1 MTECWRAAAPANAD
15 DGEHAQTFGA
25 VYFAALASIF
35 DAASVFAQANFYQ
48 GKTVTVVVGSAP
60 GGLYD
65 LWGRLLARTMGKYIP
80 GNPNMLVQN
89 MPGAGSIVAAN
100 YLYGV
105 AKPDGLTIGMFQTHL
120 YLMQMVGQSEVK
132 FDVRKLNWL
141 GSQEKGQMMLYIR
154 ADSPYKSIDDIIKA
168 KEPPKCGGS
177 GTADQTALLTR
188 LLEETVGAKFT
199 RVLGYKGGS
208 EVDLAMERGEVVC
221 RATRITVHFSRE
233 PFLSWDKKGFDRH
246 LVQAGSKR
254 DARLPEVPTI
264 FELMDKYKTSE
275 VGRRL
280 ARVVFAGDELGRP
293 MVAPPGVAADR
304 VKILREAYAKSLA
317 GRRPD
322 RRGAE
327 IALGHGAVQRR
338 GDPSAL
344 QRAHGSAARSRR
356 AGKKTRRELILIRR
370 GAMRG
375 FSAAELPRSFRSGRD
390 AAPSK

>member
-1 MTECWRAAAPANAD
+1 MAGMTTRRVN
-15 DGEHAQTFGA
+15 GTKFLS
-25 VYFAALASIF
+25 ALHLATLVLLF
-35 DAASVFAQANFYQ
+35 DAASILAQGNFYQ

-208 EVDLAMERGEVVC
+208 EVDLAMERGEVIC

-254 DARLPEVPTI
+254 DSRLPEVPTL
-264 FELMDKYKTSE
+264 FEIMDKYKTSD

-280 ARVVFAGDELGRP
+280 ARVVLAGDELGRP
-293 MVAPPGVAADR
+293 MVAPPGVPVDR
-304 VKILREAYAKSLA
+304 IKILREAYATSLRDPDLIAEVNKSRLDMEPSS
-317 GRRPD
+317 GE
-322 RRGAE
+322 E
-327 IALGHGAVQRR
+327 IQALYKELMDQPREVVERV
-338 GDPSAL
+338 
-344 QRAHGSAARSRR
+344 
-356 AGKKTRRELILIRR
+356 KKLDEN
-370 GAMRG
+370 
-375 FSAAELPRSFRSGRD
+375 
-390 AAPSK
+390 

>member
-1 MTECWRAAAPANAD
+1 MHKLC
-15 DGEHAQTFGA
+15 GA
-25 VYFAALASIF
+25 VYFAALASLF
-35 DAASVFAQANFYQ
+35 DAASVSAQANFYQ
-48 GKTVTVVVGSAP
+48 GKTITVVVGSAP

-132 FDVRKLNWL
+132 FDVRRLNWL

-154 ADSPYKSIDDIIKA
+154 ADSPHKSIDDIVKA

-177 GTADQTALLTR
+177 GTADQTALFTR

-208 EVDLAMERGEVVC
+208 EVDLAMERSEVVC

-254 DARLPEVPTI
+254 DARLPEVPTL

-275 VGRRL
+275 VGQRL
-280 ARVVFAGDELGRP
+280 ARVVLAGDELGRP
-293 MVAPPGVAADR
+293 MVAPPGVGADR
-304 VKILREAYAKSLA
+304 VKLLRDAYAKSLKDA
-317 GRRPD
+317 D
-322 RRGAE
+322 LIAE
-327 IALGHGAVQRR
+327 VQKSRLDMEPSSGEEIQALYKELMDQ
-338 GDPSAL
+338 P
-344 QRAHGSAARSRR
+344 
-356 AGKKTRRELILIRR
+356 REVIERVKRL
-370 GAMRG
+370 
-375 FSAAELPRSFRSGRD
+375 EEN
-390 AAPSK
+390 